1 MSIQQ
6 ILYILWRR
14 IWILLLAF
22 ATTLATAAALL
33 MVLPARYDATAT
45 AEVDAARADPVS
57 EGRKLTSNEGNFAA
71 LVSSNKVATEVV
83 KRLGL
88 ARTPQAIRDYEK
100 SGMRGYMDIDQ
111 WMASQISGRVS
122 AGFKDFTSVFA
133 VTYKSSSP
141 TESALMANTFLG
153 AFIDAAIAA
162 KEESAKQTAQWFD
175 PQLEKMQDEL
185 SAARA
190 KMLQAQVQDN
200 LLGPATDS
208 ENSQLMSVSGDLSKA
223 KSELLALQSQLAA
236 PPEMVA
242 DTPEAQAWDQGALGQ
257 LKNSL
262 VSVESSIQQ
271 LQAEVGANNPKLYE
285 RMTLRKTLMGQIQA
299 KTAEYRKALPSRI
312 DAQKAKVAFLENALA
327 EQLKKIVS
335 VQDKR
340 EALAALARDVQI
352 REEAVDRLSRSASVA
367 RLESKLSFSN
377 IVLLDKATPPIAP
390 AFPKPPVILGAGA
403 GLGLVLGLLLA
414 MLAEALDR
422 RVRQVADLEF
432 AASVPVLGMLVG
444 RKSSRGSRSF
454 VGRRIS
460 PAADGYSRLPAS

>member
-1 MSIQQ
+1 
-6 ILYILWRR
+6 
-14 IWILLLAF
+14 
-22 ATTLATAAALL
+22 
-33 MVLPARYDATAT
+33 
-45 AEVDAARADPVS
+45 
-57 EGRKLTSNEGNFAA
+57 
-71 LVSSNKVATEVV
+71 
-83 KRLGL
+83 
-88 ARTPQAIRDYEK
+88 
-100 SGMRGYMDIDQ
+100 
-111 WMASQISGRVS
+111 
-122 AGFKDFTSVFA
+122 
-133 VTYKSSSP
+133 
-141 TESALMANTFLG
+141 
-153 AFIDAAIAA
+153 
-162 KEESAKQTAQWFD
+162 
-175 PQLEKMQDEL
+175 
-185 SAARA
+185 
-190 KMLQAQVQDN
+190 
-200 LLGPATDS
+200 
-208 ENSQLMSVSGDLSKA
+208 MSVSGDLSKA
-223 KSELLALQSQLAA
+223 KSDLLALQSQLAA

-352 REEAVDRLSRSASVA
+352 REEAVDRLSRGASVA

-460 PAADGYSRLPAS
+460 SAAEGYSRLPAS